1 MCRLLASAQSEVLL
15 SVPFL
20 ELDGLIAF
28 IDEIKRLG
36 ERQVSIKALTR
47 EFLSPSQTNYGY
59 YQKLRA
65 FSKLIDVYV
74 SSGGNPEQVQVRD
87 YTVKIGR
94 AGDRGLVYEG
104 IHQKMIVID
113 RARAY
118 IGSGEIR
125 APSFIVNGDVGVIQS
140 GQAAQFWADYFM
152 LFWSEALQVDH
163 QFFRSAQS

>member
-1 MCRLLASAQSEVLL
+1 
-15 SVPFL
+15 
-20 ELDGLIAF
+20 
-28 IDEIKRLG
+28 
-36 ERQVSIKALTR
+36 
-47 EFLSPSQTNYGY
+47 
-59 YQKLRA
+59 
-65 FSKLIDVYV
+65 
-74 SSGGNPEQVQVRD
+74 
-87 YTVKIGR
+87 
-94 AGDRGLVYEG
+94 
-104 IHQKMIVID
+104 MIVID